1 MQYNMHMPTPT
12 PEKIQS
18 LKRDIVFP
26 AEFRGHALTF
36 RATWG
41 LFSPTAVDEGSRL
54 LIEEM
59 EVKPSDA
66 VLDVGC
72 GYGALGLA
80 AAALAPQGTV
90 HLVDKDFVAVEF
102 AAKNAVLNNLLNA
115 KVYLSNLLSHV
126 PEKQKFDVILSNP
139 PAQGG
144 RELLSILLHDA
155 KVHLNQGGRIY
166 LVTVSGLKEFIKRNF
181 QEVFGN
187 YEKVRQGKTYTVAQ
201 AILQK

>member
-1 MQYNMHMPTPT
+1 MGAGPKDIPA
-12 PEKIQS
+12 

-26 AEFRGHALTF
+26 AELRGHALTF
-36 RATWG
+36 HTTWG

-54 LIEEM
+54 LIEEIDIA
-59 EVKPSDA
+59 PADD

-102 AAKNAVLNNLLNA
+102 AAKNAALNNLSNA
-115 KVYLSNLLSHV
+115 EAYLSNLLSHV
-126 PEKQKFDVILSNP
+126 SERQKFDVILSNP

-155 KVHLNQGGRIY
+155 KAHLNPGGRIY

-201 AILQK
+201 AVLQK